1 MPYGYVGDIS
11 TKIKQSKKNNGVLS
25 VNEVA
30 DLQNDGSW
38 GGSLELIQSQTTS
51 STPSAVNFTD
61 IKGAKYDVHLL
72 TARSSST
79 STDDG
84 TVGVR
89 LSNDGGSSYESSNY
103 QTAYQAIAGDG
114 GANEYRSTGDNQ
126 MEFILNTGTNAN
138 EKGHGY
144 LYLFNLNDSSK
155 YSFSTGQAV
164 SLNSSAVLFQ
174 WYGGSLYTQIETI
187 NAFSIIP
194 DGASGTLDDGIVFN
208 LYGVKNL

>member
-1 MPYGYVGDIS
+1 MPYGIIGDTPKQVVNNSGVYSVQDIES
-11 TKIKQSKKNNGVLS
+11 IK
-25 VNEVA
+25 A
-30 DLQNDGSW
+30 DGHW

-72 TARSSST
+72 TAISSSS

-84 TVGVR
+84 AVGVR

-103 QTAYQAIAGDG
+103 QTAYQAVAGDA
-114 GANEYRSTGDNQ
+114 GANEYRSTSDNQ

>member
-1 MPYGYVGDIS
+1 MSYIGTQPNNV
-11 TKIKQSKKNNGVLS
+11 KKNIGLYNP
-25 VNEVA
+25 NEI
-30 DLQNDGSW
+30 LQLTKDGNW
-38 GGSLELIQSQTTS
+38 GGSMELIAEQTTS
-51 STPSAVNFTD
+51 STPSAVNFTNL
-61 IKGAKYDVHLL
+61 KGAKYDVHYL
-72 TARSSST
+72 TATNTST

-84 TVGVR
+84 RIGIR
-89 LSNDGGSSYESSNY
+89 LSNDSGSSYESSNY

-114 GANEYRSTGDNQ
+114 GANEYRSTSDNQ